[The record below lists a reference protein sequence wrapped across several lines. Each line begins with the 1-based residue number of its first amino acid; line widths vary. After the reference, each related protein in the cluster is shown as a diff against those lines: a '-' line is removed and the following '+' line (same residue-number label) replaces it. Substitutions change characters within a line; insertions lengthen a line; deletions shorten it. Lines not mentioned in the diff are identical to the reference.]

1 MKKFF
6 AFLLT
11 ATMLLSML
19 AMFASAEG
27 EPAPIAVFNFE
38 DTANLGKDVSGNK
51 NHLEDKGGVDS
62 VAEGKYG
69 KGVAFDYANAL
80 VATTDADGADFI
92 DKIEMSGT
100 KQMTLMFWIKH
111 DLSDYAGWDT
121 TIGWRRVVSN
131 GNDGGAGYGG
141 FAMLDLNDNY
151 IVGGDINPAC
161 VFYTEKEGTQSKGN
175 WSKYGWTTEW
185 THIAWTV
192 DATTGRCMFYV
203 NGNPI
208 FDLTTP
214 NYVGD
219 NAMVNLNRNFAI
231 GANYLVD
238 GEGNEIFNHSFAGK
252 LDDFYVF
259 DAALNAEQIAVYAS
273 EGEETTPAPESTS
286 VPETTPAPETSQ
298 TETTEPPAVTEDD
311 TDAATTTENGAAEDG
326 TETTSSDSKAPAT
339 QEPDAAPVG
348 VIVGIVVAVV
358 VVAILVTIILLKKGK
373 NR

>member
-6 AFLLT
+6 CYLMF
-11 ATMLLSML
+11 L
-19 AMFASAEG
+19 AMILSLAPFTIAAE
-27 EPAPIAVFNFE
+27 EAPLPVAAYTFE
-38 DTANLGKDVSGNK
+38 DADQLGKDTSGNG
-51 NHLEDKGGVDS
+51 NDLTVAGEVEPFEDGRC
-62 VAEGKYG
+62 G
-69 KGVAFDYANAL
+69 KGISLNYAGAL
-80 VATTDADGADFI
+80 VATADADGADFI

-100 KQMTLMFWIKH
+100 KQMTLMYWIKH
-111 DLSDYAGWDT
+111 DLSDYYDWDT

-131 GNDGGAGYGG
+131 GNDGGAGFGG
-141 FAMLDLNDNY
+141 FSMLDLNDNY
-151 IVGGDINPAC
+151 IIGADINPAC
-161 VFYTEKEGTQSKGN
+161 VFYTEKLGTSSAGN
-175 WSKYGWTTEW
+175 WSKYGWTTAW

-192 DATTGRCMFYV
+192 DATTGQCMFYV
-203 NGNPI
+203 NGSPI
-208 FDLTTP
+208 FDLTSP
-214 NYVGD
+214 DLVGG
-219 NAMVNLNRNFAI
+219 NGLVNLYRNFAI
-231 GANYLVD
+231 GANYSVD
-238 GEGNEIFNHSFAGK
+238 GEGNEIFNHSWAGK